1 MKLDK
6 VGIDFIRNEEGF
18 NLKAYQDSVGV
29 WTILWGLTY
38 NPFTGDKIKQ
48 GDSVKDLPTAELWWQ
63 KAISP
68 FETVVTNSI
77 PTGMTFTQN
86 NFNACVSLCWNIG
99 RENFKNSSLVKR
111 LIDSSIMI
119 KIGPHLASDTFKNIL
134 HDAIAYEFLVWHNA
148 GGKIN
153 VGLVS
158 RRKREITL
166 YFS

>member
-6 VGIDFIRNEEGF
+6 VGTDFIRNEEGF
-18 NLKAYQDSVGV
+18 NLKSYQDSVGV

-48 GDSVKDLPTAELWWQ
+48 GDFVKDLPTAELWWQ

-68 FETVVTNSI
+68 FEIVVTNYI
-77 PTGMTFTQN
+77 PTGMNFTQN

-111 LIDSSIMI
+111 LNDIMI
-119 KIGPHLASDTFKNIL
+119 
-134 HDAIAYEFLVWHNA
+134 
-148 GGKIN
+148 
-153 VGLVS
+153 
-158 RRKREITL
+158 
-166 YFS
+166 